1 MNLLRKNLFRIL
13 VLVASLGIA
22 DRAFA
27 QDGVGVRMGNLDG
40 TLRTT
45 KLVLPFIKSGAV
57 AATATITPA
66 NAIARGIQ
74 GNLVFAPHS
83 TGSAVGWSHTLTTS
97 IAPMAYPARVV
108 FALYPLGGISA
119 TNQLG
124 CKKLEVD
131 GLDQFGREVGLS
143 GDGKPRY
150 KFGPLIS
157 GSPHTSS
164 IAFSKITR
172 IRLEGCFSGTS
183 CTNPGY
189 TCSTAPANGSQF
201 RAIMTRHVGLPF
213 RVRSLADIQSVCIS
227 SAGSGSTCFRNDAVT
242 RAVSGSDAQGSFLTF
257 NASRNTLSFPNISAA
272 SGLATRRTVISLP
285 VSDTNGQTN
294 LLLTDRFQYTITY
307 KADIRNE

>member
-22 DRAFA
+22 DNAFA
-27 QDGVGVRMGNLDG
+27 QDGSGTRMGSMDG
-40 TLRTT
+40 TIRTQRLT
-45 KLVLPFIKSGAV
+45 LPFIKFGAV
-57 AATATITPA
+57 SGTATITPA

-74 GNLVFAPHS
+74 GNLVYAPHA
-83 TGSAVGWSHTLTTS
+83 TSAAVAWGHTLTTS

-143 GDGKPRY
+143 GAGRPRY

-201 RAIMTRHVGLPF
+201 RAVMSRHVGLPF
-213 RVRSLADIQSVCIS
+213 RVKDINAIQQVCIS
-227 SAGSGSTCFRNDAVT
+227 SAGSGATCFRNDAVVRQISSEPQAT
-242 RAVSGSDAQGSFLTF
+242 WLSF
-257 NASRNTLSFPNISAA
+257 NASRNTLSFPDISNA
-272 SGLATRRTVISLP
+272 SGLTSRRTVISLP
-285 VSDTNGQTN
+285 ASDTSGQTN
-294 LLLTDRFQYTITY
+294 LLLSDRFSYTITY
-307 KADIRNE
+307 KADVRTE

>member
-13 VLVASLGIA
+13 VLVAGLGIA
-22 DRAFA
+22 DNAFA
-27 QDGVGVRMGNLDG
+27 QDGSGTRMGSLDG
-40 TLRTT
+40 TLRTQRLT
-45 KLVLPFIKSGAV
+45 LPFIKFGAV
-57 AATATITPA
+57 SATATITPA

-74 GNLVFAPHS
+74 GNLVYAPHA
-83 TGSAVGWSHTLTTS
+83 TSAAVAWGHTLTTS

-143 GDGKPRY
+143 GNGLPRY

-201 RAIMTRHVGLPF
+201 RALMTRHVGLPF
-213 RVRSLADIQSVCIS
+213 RVKDINSIQSVCVS
-227 SAGSGSTCFRNDAVT
+227 SAGSGSTCFRNDAVV
-242 RAVSGSDAQGSFLTF
+242 RQISSEAQATWLSF
-257 NASRNTLSFPNISAA
+257 NASRNTLSFPDISNA
-272 SGLATRRTVISLP
+272 SGLASRRTVISLP
-285 VSDTNGQTN
+285 ASDTSGQTN
-294 LLLTDRFQYTITY
+294 LLLVDRFSYTITY
-307 KADIRNE
+307 KADIRTE